1 MTLGLSLR
9 RGLRTFIVLASLSA
23 ALPMHASSVLLPGA
37 KPSSQQR
44 LSVWGF
50 DVYDARL
57 WIRPGFSVPKYADHS
72 FVLELS
78 YLRNLEGA
86 AIAKRSLEEMRK
98 VGTVTKE
105 QESIWLKAM
114 LEVFPNVQKGD
125 RLQGLYV
132 PNVGAEFLL
141 NDKLIGRIQDP
152 LFAQLFFGIWMHEST
167 SAPAIR
173 QAWMKGL

>member
-9 RGLRTFIVLASLSA
+9 RGLRAFIVLASLSA

-86 AIAKRSLEEMRK
+86 AIAKTLAGRNAKSRHRAKRTRK
-98 VGTVTKE
+98 HLV
-105 QESIWLKAM
+105 ESHAGS
-114 LEVFPNVQKGD
+114 FPQRAKG
-125 RLQGLYV
+125 
-132 PNVGAEFLL
+132 
-141 NDKLIGRIQDP
+141 
-152 LFAQLFFGIWMHEST
+152 
-167 SAPAIR
+167 
-173 QAWMKGL
+173 